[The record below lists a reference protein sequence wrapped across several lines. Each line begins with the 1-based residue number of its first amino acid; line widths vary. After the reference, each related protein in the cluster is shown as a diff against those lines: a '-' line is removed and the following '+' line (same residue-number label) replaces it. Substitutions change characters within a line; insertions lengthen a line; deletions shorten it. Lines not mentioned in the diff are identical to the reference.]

1 MMPDCQNCGIEIPE
15 HEKLKFIG
23 YCSECIPMKR
33 REIKKNLAFM
43 SLIGIFLT
51 VVGVLGVYFIVEE
64 LLVLFSIVTTEDE
77 FIGFVMIT
85 IIASVIACGVAIIS
99 LYGIAFLQ
107 GSILGFKNLKSV

>member
-33 REIKKNLAFM
+33 REIKITLAFI
-43 SLIGIFLT
+43 SLIGISLT
-51 VVGVLGVYFIVEE
+51 LVGVVGVYFIIEE
-64 LLVLFSIVTTEDE
+64 LMVLLSIVTTRDE

-85 IIASVIACGVAIIS
+85 IIASVIACGVATIS

-107 GSILGFKNLKSV
+107 GSIHGFKNLKSI